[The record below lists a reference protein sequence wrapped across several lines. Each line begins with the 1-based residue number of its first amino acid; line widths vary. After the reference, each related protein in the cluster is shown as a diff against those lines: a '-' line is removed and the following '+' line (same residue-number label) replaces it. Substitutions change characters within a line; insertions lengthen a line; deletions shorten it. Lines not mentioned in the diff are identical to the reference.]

1 MAMTTMKRDRKLF
14 TDDCTT
20 TIEYPPHTTTYRDP
34 VEAFVAGV
42 IKGAL
47 AVIDDAF
54 GGDSPHSGMA
64 SRDLLEST
72 ALLNPCGSS
81 LVPPRSSLPKVDD
94 VTGAHPPNTAFG
106 TDCDLFESSSH
117 TNPLSAQW
125 TVIPRGRTVI
135 IWTRKFIHYCH
146 PLFHF

>member
-1 MAMTTMKRDRKLF
+1 MAMTTMKRDRKLFTDDCMTTMKRDRKLF

-54 GGDSPHSGMA
+54 GGDSPPVSYTH
-64 SRDLLEST
+64 LT
-72 ALLNPCGSS
+72 
-81 LVPPRSSLPKVDD
+81 LPTMPD
-94 VTGAHPPNTAFG
+94 V
-106 TDCDLFESSSH
+106 
-117 TNPLSAQW
+117 
-125 TVIPRGRTVI
+125 
-135 IWTRKFIHYCH
+135 
-146 PLFHF
+146 